1 MFPGE
6 WHRDRGSPYLRT
18 DYHDIPWDE
27 QRLVQDCLD
36 RPWSERGLIARW
48 WARMRRKPSMLPA
61 RHKDPASAPVSVDYA
76 YDHMTLSEFKHLAS
90 STLADKKTTFVR

>member
-1 MFPGE
+1 
-6 WHRDRGSPYLRT
+6 
-18 DYHDIPWDE
+18 
-27 QRLVQDCLD
+27 
-36 RPWSERGLIARW
+36 
-48 WARMRRKPSMLPA
+48 MLPA